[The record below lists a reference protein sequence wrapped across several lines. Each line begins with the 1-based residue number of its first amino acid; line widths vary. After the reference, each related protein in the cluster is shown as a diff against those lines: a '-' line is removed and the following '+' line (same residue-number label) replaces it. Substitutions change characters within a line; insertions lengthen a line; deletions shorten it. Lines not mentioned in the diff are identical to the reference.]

1 MKKYIVHDGESEYEV
16 KEFEKEDLDE
26 VEDEDIEEVNETKVE
41 LTDDEITALKSLAA
55 VAPKLIAMTEAKD
68 ADEDKD
74 EGLETCDA
82 DADEDEDEDEET
94 IVETETKPTRDSKCS
109 FGSNEKSKVRTDDSL
124 VDEVSEAWAKRYG
137 GR

>member
-26 VEDEDIEEVNETKVE
+26 VEDEDIEEVNETRVE
-41 LTDDEITALKSLAA
+41 LTNDEITALKSLAA

-82 DADEDEDEDEET
+82 DEDEDEEEET